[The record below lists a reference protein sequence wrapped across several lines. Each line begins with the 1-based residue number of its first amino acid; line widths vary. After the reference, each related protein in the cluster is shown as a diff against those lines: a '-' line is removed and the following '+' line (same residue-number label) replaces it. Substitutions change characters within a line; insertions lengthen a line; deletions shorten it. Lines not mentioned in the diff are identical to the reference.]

1 MSPNTNYR
9 PCTAMLLFNVKGEV
23 LVAER
28 NDRKDTAWQLPQGG
42 VDLDESIE
50 QSALRELK
58 EEIGTAA
65 AEIIAIADDQICYDW
80 PKKNNRKDHEKWRG
94 QCVTLVALKF
104 IGNDSDIN
112 VNTRCPEFRAW
123 KWVPLEII
131 PQLIIPFKKPL
142 YDYAVRQFTSI
153 RDNSLLVKS
162 R

>member
-1 MSPNTNYR
+1 
-9 PCTAMLLFNVKGEV
+9 MLLFNVKGEV

-42 VDLDESIE
+42 VDLDENVE

-65 AEIIAIADDQICYDW
+65 AEVVAIADDQICYDW
-80 PKKNNRKDHEKWRG
+80 PEKNHKKDRKKWRG

-112 VNTRCPEFRAW
+112 VNTHHPEFRAW
-123 KWVPLEII
+123 KWVALETI

-153 RDNSLLVKS
+153 RDNRLLGKS